1 MSETLVTAQAFIA
14 VIRRDLY
21 IFMSYRTRF
30 LTQVASA
37 LFSLTL
43 FYYVSRLVHI
53 QGFGSPD
60 EYYAFVV
67 VGLSLLSLIYS
78 CFMTPGLVRQELVAG
93 TLDRLILSP
102 FGAVRGI
109 IATTLFPLVYSF
121 LLATI
126 SLLLACVVFGLRL
139 HWSTVPLSIPVIAL
153 ALLAFTPF
161 GLLFAA
167 LTIVVKQ
174 DNVGT
179 SWVIA
184 ILSLVGGLYFP
195 VYLLPHWAQV
205 LGRLQPFTPATNLLR
220 HLLVGSPLADSV
232 DVSLLKLA
240 AFAAVLLPTS
250 IFALSAAVRFGQR
263 RGTIIEY

>member
-1 MSETLVTAQAFIA
+1 MSQLTLSAHAFLA
-14 VIRRDLY
+14 LVRRDLY
-21 IFMSYRTRF
+21 IYMSYRTRF
-30 LTQVASA
+30 LTQIASV

-53 QGFGSPD
+53 HGFQAP
-60 EYYAFVV
+60 EKYYAFVV
-67 VGLSLLSLIYS
+67 VGLSLLSVIYS

-102 FGAVRGI
+102 FGAVRSI
-109 IATTLFPLVYSF
+109 IATTLFPLLYSF
-121 LLATI
+121 VLGALSLA
-126 SLLLACVVFGLRL
+126 LACLIFGLKL
-139 HWSTVPLSIPVIAL
+139 HLSTAPLSIPVIVL

-195 VYLLPHWAQV
+195 VYLLPHWAQ
-205 LGRLQPFTPATNLLR
+205 LAGKLQPFTPATNVLR
-220 HLLVGSPLADSV
+220 HLLVGSPLADPV
-232 DVSLLKLA
+232 GVSLLKLA

-250 IFALSAAVRFGQR
+250 ILALSAAVRLGQR